1 MTKVTFII
9 ILNIFL
15 LVTQF
20 GMMALISTD
29 GEKVWRLTQLQREYL
44 AKNQAIKQQ
53 IYTLSSLPYIKSRS
67 DVLNLG
73 NIQTQFWREPAVAQV
88 SP

>member
-1 MTKVTFII
+1 MVS
-9 ILNIFL
+9 
-15 LVTQF
+15 
-20 GMMALISTD
+20 LISTD
-29 GEKVWRLTQLQREYL
+29 GEKVWRLTQLQREVL
-44 AKNQAIKQQ
+44 AKNQAMKQQ

-67 DVLNLG
+67 EILNLS

>member
-1 MTKVTFII
+1 MVS
-9 ILNIFL
+9 
-15 LVTQF
+15 
-20 GMMALISTD
+20 LISTD
-29 GEKVWRLTQLQREYL
+29 GEKVWRLTQLQREVL
-44 AKNQAIKQQ
+44 AKNQAMKQQ

-67 DVLNLG
+67 EVLNLG